1 MRLNTWAGRVEYR
14 PWDAARHVV
23 CIEDPFD
30 ATDNP
35 GRSLAQET
43 IGFVADEFK
52 EAAAAMH
59 LLGTTEGE
67 LQKLD
72 MTRPSA
78 CPAVQLISCL

>member
-14 PWDAARHVV
+14 PWDAARHVI

-35 GRSLAQET
+35 GRSLARET

-59 LLGTTEGE
+59 LLGSKEGE
-67 LQKLD
+67 
-72 MTRPSA
+72 P
-78 CPAVQLISCL
+78 